1 MLPEIWSTTDI
12 FFWHFGPFFA
22 LLSNYWPWKLNFGKN
37 VKNTWRY
44 YLFTEVYHK
53 WRSYDICFLRYTVW
67 RTAFCVVWGHFLLF
81 DPPNNPKNRNLD
93 QMKKAR
99 RYDHFALVCHK
110 WRWYGVWFLR
120 YGARRTEC
128 FVNMDYFL
136 PFYPTKNPRKSKFW
150 KNEEQRLEISSF
162 YTSVPKVMIRWYTV
176 SEI

>member
-53 WRSYDICFLRYTVW
+53 WRSYDVWFLRYTVW
-67 RTAFCVVWGHFLLF
+67 RTAFCVIWGHFLLF
-81 DPPNNPKNRNLD
+81 DRPNNPKNWNFD
-93 QMKKAR
+93 KMKKAR
-99 RYDHFALVCHK
+99 KYDHFALVCHK
-110 WRWYGVWFLR
+110 WRWYGLWFLS
-120 YGARRTEC
+120 YWARRTEF

-136 PFYPTKNPRKSKFW
+136 TFYPPKNPRKSKFW

-162 YTSVPKVMIRWYTV
+162 YTSVPKIMIT
-176 SEI
+176 